1 MPCSEVLCS
10 VVFVDSLSEEEPVV
24 EVDSVTFSFAGF
36 ARKFRIDGNLG
47 LLSVSVSDLFQVAQP
62 LHHLVAR
69 CLTGELHSL
78 GALVAPDTNR
88 LVNCKC
94 SAKRD

>member
-10 VVFVDSLSEEEPVV
+10 VVFVDSLREEEPVV

-36 ARKFRIDGNLG
+36 AGKFRLDGNIG
-47 LLSVSVSDLFQVAQP
+47 LWSESVLFLVAQP
-62 LHHLVAR
+62 LHHLVAL
-69 CLTGELHSL
+69 CLAGELHSL
-78 GALVAPDTNR
+78 GSLVAPDTNR

>member
-1 MPCSEVLCS
+1 M
-10 VVFVDSLSEEEPVV
+10 VFVDSLSEEESVV

-36 ARKFRIDGNLG
+36 ARKFRIDVNLG
-47 LLSVSVSDLFQVAQP
+47 LLSGSDLFQVAQP

-94 SAKRD
+94 SAKRG